1 MENISGLRLKELRE
15 VAELNELKE
24 KKQDENRGTKLTQE
38 KFGEKFGVSG
48 ETQKSYEN
56 GNRNIAIDYAMKVC
70 DEYHVTLDWL
80 YGRSNYKNNTDIMV
94 SIILALDKIMKIGY
108 KTITYGNEKNREM
121 VLWIDKIFATYLHD
135 IDYLR
140 YIYIDSDLKQAFP
153 QLRAEIQKKYEKLL
167 KELFDEEII
176 EAENDRFKDV
186 EDIEIA
192 EWLRLLGGLE

>member
-24 KKQDENRGTKLTQE
+24 KKQDEKRGTKLTQE

-56 GNRNIAIDYAMKVC
+56 GNRNIPIDYAMKVC

-108 KTITYGNEKNREM
+108 KTITNGDYENRET

-135 IDYLR
+135 IENLR
-140 YIYIDSDLKQAFP
+140 CIYTDSDLKQAFP
-153 QLRAEIQKKYEKLL
+153 QLRAEIQKKYEKSL

-186 EDIEIA
+186 KDIEIA
-192 EWLRLLGGLE
+192 ELLTTYYED